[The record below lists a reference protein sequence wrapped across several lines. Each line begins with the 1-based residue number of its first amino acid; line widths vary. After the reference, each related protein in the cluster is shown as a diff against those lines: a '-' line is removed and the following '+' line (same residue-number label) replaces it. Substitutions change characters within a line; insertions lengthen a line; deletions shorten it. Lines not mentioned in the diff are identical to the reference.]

1 MTGEE
6 AYQRARAYTKKS
18 LAGAGALK
26 GDKGEKGDKGDTGK
40 SAYELWLDDGNTGS
54 EDDFLASL
62 KGEKGDKGDTGAQGV
77 KGDTG
82 EQGEQGTQGVQGI
95 QGVKGDDGYP
105 FLIYKE
111 YADIADFNADDFPQI
126 GLMFMIK
133 NESTENFPVYR
144 YTGDADNPY
153 SYVTELSTSESIK
166 GEKGDKGDKG
176 EQGVQGEA
184 GKDGTTYTPVI
195 GTVTT
200 VASNNLAS
208 ASVVVDRDA
217 KTATFNFDIPK
228 GQDGKDGKDGS
239 GSGGTA
245 EIDVD
250 DEMSDTSENPVQNKV
265 IKKYIDGKAVN
276 VSKDVDNV
284 IETKE
289 DGLYVSKMDVYP
301 PDYVDEEYGIT
312 DTPVGHIIAHMGTNA
327 PKHYLACDGTT
338 YAIEDYPYLAQHIKD
353 EFGTYDYFGGNGSTT
368 FAVPDLRGEFLRG
381 TGTATRD
388 TGSGANV
395 GIHQNPTQHP
405 WFYTPGTT
413 DYRIFTYTTSG
424 GKQVQ
429 PNDVDKQKNATT
441 QRKATANGT
450 GAYESYSGYSNYTS
464 RPTNTSVLYCIKY
477 EPTYFM
483 QNTYNGNVYSTDEQ
497 IVGKWID
504 GKPIYQKTFDITTRD
519 DYNITVCDLG
529 DGCDLLSFDG
539 YVDGATYR
547 VPLNYRDSG
556 GWLAT
561 FGRIENGHIHKIE
574 SVGEG
579 YVGLKGKL
587 TARYTKATD

>member
-1 MTGEE
+1 M
-6 AYQRARAYTKKS
+6 RAEDALALAKSYVKKS

-82 EQGEQGTQGVQGI
+82 AQGAQGTQGVQGI

-144 YTGDADNPY
+144 YTGDADTPY

-166 GEKGDKGDKG
+166 GEKGDKGDQG

-208 ASVVVDRDA
+208 ASVTVDRDA

-265 IKKYIDGKAVN
+265 IKKYVDGKAVN

-312 DTPVGHIIAHMGTNA
+312 DTPVGHIIAHMGKDA

-381 TGTATRD
+381 TGTNSHENQGNGGEVGEHQDATIHTNVD
-388 TGSGANV
+388 AHYESGYNYFSASRQLSD
-395 GIHQNPTQHP
+395 ISLDLK
-405 WFYTPGTT
+405 T
-413 DYRIFTYTTSG
+413 DKTI
-424 GKQVQ
+424 
-429 PNDVDKQKNATT
+429 
-441 QRKATANGT
+441 NGT
-450 GAYESYSGYSNYTS
+450 GNGRFFTKVTDVNSNDLVGNYTS

-504 GKPIYQKTFDITTRD
+504 GKPIYQKTFDITTQD

-561 FGRIENGHIHKIE
+561 FGRIGNGHIHKIE